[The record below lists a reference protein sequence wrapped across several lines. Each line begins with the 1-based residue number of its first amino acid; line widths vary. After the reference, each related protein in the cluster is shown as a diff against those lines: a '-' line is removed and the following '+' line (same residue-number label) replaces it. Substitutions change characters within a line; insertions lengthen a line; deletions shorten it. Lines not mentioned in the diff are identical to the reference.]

1 MVVLAKPLVRSPM
14 QDRTV
19 AWGAFVRVVTEIA
32 KSCHDWLA
40 GIENNTPGSARVRS
54 KAQKIAEIGRAHV

>member
-1 MVVLAKPLVRSPM
+1 M

-19 AWGAFVRVVTEIA
+19 AWSAFVTVVTEIA

-40 GIENNTPGSARVRS
+40 GIEDNTPGSARVRS
-54 KAQKIAEIGRAHV
+54 KAQRIAVRTIHVRERTIQPL